1 MTNLYSKKV
10 RKSIH
15 KFIRSGLNFDLLHEK
30 HGRRLIIN
38 NIFVKLPPKYY
49 NFAKSL
55 DLNNIL
61 AFDSEIVQLNDL
73 KKLIMRLPRLP
84 DCFTDV
90 ILFHKKYLL
99 LDAAIVSKLINSNMV
114 SLSDIRNIID
124 NKIKTPVEIAL
135 LNSALII
142 PGTPFSLDEIK
153 YVFENTSIENVK
165 ELYKRIETSVYS
177 ILYMEETFSV
187 SPVHSSL
194 YQVTDVDKIIYL
206 IKKYPDDAIIDY
218 VNGIVKSRNDFIE
231 SIIAIIKDR
240 LPDMSPCLNKWISTQ
255 LPSDKLID
263 EFGIYFYALFEW
275 IDIPLYIDK
284 YSFLNITEEETK
296 FICRYIN
303 IYQKKSELFVNAF
316 RWHLYYCNSMYPQ
329 KVFPVITYKKDSK
342 GKYIVKESFKYLDNK
357 QTMKVLLNDFK
368 YNYAI
373 GKYILESSSSNIVK
387 MEAMNMLKKQV
398 ICLEHSNCFDLG
410 KLYSV
415 LLKFR
420 YHPVDYVMYSD
431 ELFDYISK
439 NSTFEDTDIGLLT
452 LASFLFSTAKKG
464 IIDIKFL
471 NTNSLWSPLMY
482 LIDDSCKVD
491 FARFMMA
498 VKNIKPDNINYLKN
512 KDENINNNF
521 EHIDNID
528 IYNLL
533 DYSRIRL
540 YGINFIKKIV
550 LANVVFEYIFTLI
563 IIRYQKTNYNFRS
576 FLEMLL
582 YRCLKGFG
590 ISPKLYKNVYVNEM
604 NICYELEKLINN
616 DVVPFKTYG
625 ILMKLLI
632 TIFANL
638 NGVSK
643 HPFRIRF
650 RKSKTLL

>member
-1 MTNLYSKKV
+1 MANLYSKKV
-10 RKSIH
+10 RKSIR

-49 NFAKSL
+49 NFAKGL

-61 AFDSEIVQLNDL
+61 AFDSEIIQLNDL
-73 KKLIMRLPRLP
+73 KKLIMRLPLLP

-90 ILFHKKYLL
+90 ISCHKKYLL
-99 LDAAIVSKLINSNMV
+99 SDAAIVNKLINSNMV

-124 NKIKTPVEIAL
+124 NRIKTPVEIAL
-135 LNSALII
+135 LNSSLVI
-142 PGTPFSLDEIK
+142 PGTPFSLDEVK
-153 YVFENTSIENVK
+153 YIFENTSAENVK
-165 ELYKRIETSVYS
+165 ELYKRIETPIHSV
-177 ILYMEETFSV
+177 LYMEEKFSI

-206 IKKYPDDAIIDY
+206 IKKYPDDDIIDY
-218 VNGIVKSRNDFIE
+218 VNGIVKSKKDFIE
-231 SIIAIIKDR
+231 SIITIIKDR
-240 LPDMSPCLNKWISTQ
+240 LPDISPCLNKWISTQ
-255 LPSDKLID
+255 LPPDKLRD

-284 YSFLNITEEETK
+284 YLFLNITEDETK
-296 FICRYIN
+296 FICRYID
-303 IYQKKSELFVNAF
+303 IYKKKSELFVNTF

-329 KVFPVITYKKDSK
+329 KVFPVITYKQDSK
-342 GKYIVKESFKYLDNK
+342 EKYVVKESFKYLDNK

-373 GKYILESSSSNIVK
+373 GKYILDSSSSNEVK
-387 MEAMNMLKKQV
+387 MDALNMLQKQV
-398 ICLEHSNCFDLG
+398 VCLENAKCFDLG
-410 KLYSV
+410 NLYSV
-415 LLKFR
+415 LIKFQ

-431 ELFDYISK
+431 KLLDYMSK
-439 NSTFEDTDIGLLT
+439 NSTFDNNDIGLLT

-464 IIDIKFL
+464 IIDINFL

-491 FARFMMA
+491 FTRFMMA
-498 VKNIKPDNINYLKN
+498 TKNIKADNINYLKN

-528 IYNLL
+528 IYKLL
-533 DYSRIRL
+533 DYSRIKL
-540 YGINFIKKIV
+540 YGINFIKKVI
-550 LANVVFEYIFTLI
+550 LANVIFEYIFTLI
-563 IIRYQKTNYNFRS
+563 IIRYQKTSYNLRS

-604 NICYELEKLINN
+604 NICCELENLINN
-616 DVVPFKTYG
+616 YVVPFKTYG

-632 TIFANL
+632 TIFNNL
-638 NGVSK
+638 NGISK
-643 HPFRIRF
+643 HSFRIRV